1 MVKTQEK
8 GFTYKNQNC
17 AHKIFT
23 RKFLIDKLK
32 ELDLREIR
40 YAGLP
45 ALSPV
50 MEDYLMSNY
59 QDLKMFLAERDLI
72 TYRKQK
78 KLFKGV
84 TGVYQDITHHQGNL
98 LRARTNF
105 PLNFIWFDLCGMLTK
120 DTIDDIYS
128 FFQVNSI
135 LPKGLFAITW
145 TASREH
151 GNQVDLYSQLQKRY
165 QNTKL
170 KELKDF
176 KRNQIPEILVK
187 MLSECSGRTFKSEL
201 CYPYKAST
209 LQYMQF
215 NALTWS

>member
-1 MVKTQEK
+1 M
-8 GFTYKNQNC
+8 
-17 AHKIFT
+17 FT

-32 ELDLREIR
+32 ELNPDVVH

-50 MEDYLMSNY
+50 MEDYLMSHY
-59 QDLKMFLAERDLI
+59 QDLKMFLAEI
-72 TYRKQK
+72 NPIIYRKQK
-78 KLFKGV
+78 KMFKGV
-84 TGVYQDITHHQGNL
+84 TGVYQEVTHHRGNL
-98 LRARTNF
+98 LSAKVNF

-120 DTIDDIYS
+120 DTIDEMYS
-128 FFQVNSI
+128 FFQMNSV
-135 LPKGLFAITW
+135 LPAGIFAVTW

-151 GNQVDLYSQLQKRY
+151 ANQVDLYSQLQKRY
-165 QNTKL
+165 QDTDL

-176 KRNQIPEILVK
+176 KRNQIPEILSK

-201 CYPYKAST
+201 CYQYKAST
-209 LQYMQF
+209 LQFMQF